1 MAIMSESQQDLL
13 DQLEEARVEYETFEE
28 ALNQEVADRK
38 WDQKTSIRRLVREAR
53 ASGVP
58 MRQIGF
64 ALKTS
69 DHATLKNYENDVR
82 RDK

>member
-38 WDQKTSIRRLVREAR
+38 WEKKTSIRRLVREAR

>member
-28 ALNQEVADRK
+28 DLNQEVADRK
-38 WDQKTSIRRLVREAR
+38 WEKKTSIRRLVREAR